1 MYKLRLTDLVKDM
14 RDVSVFGPVLLIAL
28 AASGLWIFLEIG
40 HEVGENEMEAM
51 DSFILLLF
59 RDPKDLSQT
68 IGPAWLE
75 ETMVEITALGGYPV
89 LVLLVSAVIG
99 FLLVSGRRGPA
110 LFVFL
115 SIVSGSLVSHG
126 LKLIYD
132 RPRPDLV
139 EHLVTIHTASFPSGH
154 ATMSTVVYLTLAS
167 LIVRLVEDW
176 RVRIYVMSVA
186 IATAVL
192 IGVSRVYLGVHWP
205 TDVMAGWAIGA
216 AWASLSWLVVS
227 VLRRLRGKGNP
238 DAGY

>member
-1 MYKLRLTDLVKDM
+1 M
-14 RDVSVFGPVLLIAL
+14 
-28 AASGLWIFLEIG
+28 
-40 HEVGENEMEAM
+40 
-51 DSFILLLF
+51 
-59 RDPKDLSQT
+59 
-68 IGPAWLE
+68 
-75 ETMVEITALGGYPV
+75 
-89 LVLLVSAVIG
+89 
-99 FLLVSGRRGPA
+99 
-110 LFVFL
+110 FL

-126 LKLIYD
+126 LKLVYD
-132 RPRPDLV
+132 RARPDLV